1 MLNLIPE
8 ERITLMNLTGG
19 HPYLVRIALDFL
31 VQKEATFAQLIK
43 NTPITEWYYG
53 DHLRHHLDILQKSP
67 DLLAAMERII
77 AVNDPVSI
85 NMTEAFNLFSMGLV
99 KFSGNDVEPLCN
111 LYRQYFREMLDG
123 RR

>member
-1 MLNLIPE
+1 
-8 ERITLMNLTGG
+8 
-19 HPYLVRIALDFL
+19 
-31 VQKEATFAQLIK
+31 
-43 NTPITEWYYG
+43 
-53 DHLRHHLDILQKSP
+53 
-67 DLLAAMERII
+67 MERII